1 MIVDVDV
8 TVDADAAMTV
18 DADAIMAVDAVTE
31 TVFLAEAPPAA
42 AFSG

>member
-8 TVDADAAMTV
+8 TVDADAIT
-18 DADAIMAVDAVTE
+18 AVDAAAE
-31 TVFLAEAPPAA
+31 TVFLAEAPPAV

>member
-18 DADAIMAVDAVTE
+18 DADAITAVDAAE